1 MSLYDKNYAQNN
13 NYANSEILGEERYAG
28 RISSL
33 IKQTYQLLTAS
44 LIAAT
49 AGAFVGMNFFSISSP
64 ILFLVVE
71 IALIFGMQF
80 ATKSGSNTIALVL
93 LFAFTFITGLS
104 LGPILNFYIGA
115 GAGNIVTQAFLMTA
129 IIFGGLS
136 VYAMNTKTDF
146 SSWGKV
152 LFFALLAII
161 VVSLLNYFFFSSP
174 LIHIIVSAIAAFVF
188 CCYIL
193 FDTQNIIR
201 GNYTSP
207 IMAAVSLY
215 LDIFNLFISL
225 LNILGF
231 LNRE

>member
-1 MSLYDKNYAQNN
+1 
-13 NYANSEILGEERYAG
+13 
-28 RISSL
+28 
-33 IKQTYQLLTAS
+33 
-44 LIAAT
+44 
-49 AGAFVGMNFFSISSP
+49 
-64 ILFLVVE
+64 
-71 IALIFGMQF
+71 
-80 ATKSGSNTIALVL
+80 
-93 LFAFTFITGLS
+93 
-104 LGPILNFYIGA
+104 
-115 GAGNIVTQAFLMTA
+115 MTA

-188 CCYIL
+188 CGYIL

>member
-1 MSLYDKNYAQNN
+1 
-13 NYANSEILGEERYAG
+13 
-28 RISSL
+28 
-33 IKQTYQLLTAS
+33 
-44 LIAAT
+44 
-49 AGAFVGMNFFSISSP
+49 
-64 ILFLVVE
+64 
-71 IALIFGMQF
+71 MQF

-136 VYAMNTKTDF
+136 IYAMNTKTDF

-188 CCYIL
+188 CGYIL

-225 LNILGF
+225 LNIRIF
-231 LNRE
+231 A